1 MKKDLREKLSKLL
14 RLSPKCT
21 AFLIKK
27 NTKLKTK
34 TSIALRKGRMLDS
47 FVFRLSKSSN
57 LFRLKSFLTS
67 QRLSSSTDPSLGVS
81 IPAEILHLPL

>member
-27 NTKLKTK
+27 KKK
-34 TSIALRKGRMLDS
+34 K
-47 FVFRLSKSSN
+47 
-57 LFRLKSFLTS
+57 
-67 QRLSSSTDPSLGVS
+67 
-81 IPAEILHLPL
+81 H

>member
-27 NTKLKTK
+27 KKT
-34 TSIALRKGRMLDS
+34 L
-47 FVFRLSKSSN
+47 N
-57 LFRLKSFLTS
+57 
-67 QRLSSSTDPSLGVS
+67 
-81 IPAEILHLPL
+81 

>member
-27 NTKLKTK
+27 KKKT
-34 TSIALRKGRMLDS
+34 L
-47 FVFRLSKSSN
+47 N
-57 LFRLKSFLTS
+57 
-67 QRLSSSTDPSLGVS
+67 
-81 IPAEILHLPL
+81 